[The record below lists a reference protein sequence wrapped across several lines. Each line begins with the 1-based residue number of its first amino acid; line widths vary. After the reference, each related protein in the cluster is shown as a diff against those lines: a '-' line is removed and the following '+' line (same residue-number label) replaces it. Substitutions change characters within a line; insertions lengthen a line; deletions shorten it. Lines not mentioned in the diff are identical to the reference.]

1 MGKFTKV
8 KLITVDGRT
17 FTVTL
22 EHAEKI
28 LKSKNNKQ
36 TNIKLASDTFELTE
50 NGLSKRRTKK
60 DTTKSPEQE

>member
-8 KLITVDGRT
+8 KLISVDGRT

-36 TNIKLASDTFELTE
+36 TNIKLASDTFELTV
-50 NGLSKRRTKK
+50 NFLFAHLDNQYLQNHLNKV
-60 DTTKSPEQE
+60 